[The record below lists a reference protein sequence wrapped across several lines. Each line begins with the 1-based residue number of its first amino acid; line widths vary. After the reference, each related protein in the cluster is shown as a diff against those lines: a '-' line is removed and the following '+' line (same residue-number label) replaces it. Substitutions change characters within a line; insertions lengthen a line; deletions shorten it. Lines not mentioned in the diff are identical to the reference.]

1 MGLVD
6 LVGNA
11 LVEGQEMINFLSYN
25 ENILDRLLFETR
37 YISESD
43 GDGNLLNTGGIAG
56 TDEAGSN
63 T

>member
-1 MGLVD
+1 
-6 LVGNA
+6 
-11 LVEGQEMINFLSYN
+11 
-25 ENILDRLLFETR
+25 LLFETR